1 MMPGANYVMYGCP
14 FARTASGVSL
24 NGSLTLKENVIVVI
38 IQGSVID
45 DNLERQIKNRNCR
58 LLSIV
63 PTNLNFST
71 Y

>member
-1 MMPGANYVMYGCP
+1 MMPGAKYVMYGYS

-45 DNLERQIKNRNCR
+45 DNLERRIKNRNCR
-58 LLSIV
+58 LFSIV
-63 PTNLNFST
+63 PTNLTFST